1 MKYFSIMG
9 VYWKI
14 RFLEGGGCMKNQY
27 IGGKMSKKGGLA
39 GAKLGGQVGRP
50 PMHFFENKKK
60 VPWFWKKC
68 PNCVHFCESSVQNAV
83 LIKSI

>member
-14 RFLEGGGCMKNQY
+14 RFLGGGGCMKNQY

-60 VPWFWKKC
+60 VPWFWKKG
-68 PNCVHFCESSVQNAV
+68 PNCVHFRESSVQNAV

>member
-1 MKYFSIMG
+1 
-9 VYWKI
+9 
-14 RFLEGGGCMKNQY
+14 MKNQY

-60 VPWFWKKC
+60 YPDFGK
-68 PNCVHFCESSVQNAV
+68 NA
-83 LIKSI
+83 LIVSIFVNLQFKMQF

>member
-1 MKYFSIMG
+1 
-9 VYWKI
+9 
-14 RFLEGGGCMKNQY
+14 MKNQY

-60 VPWFWKKC
+60 VP
-68 PNCVHFCESSVQNAV
+68 
-83 LIKSI
+83 